1 MIVQG
6 WNPMLHPRIGD
17 VEADFEL
24 VCDNGQRL
32 TRLFIHRHPLPFL
45 ARSESLMFP
54 PRPLSFAKLG
64 RLLSIAL
71 IGTFAP
77 ALIATEAPTAETW
90 TQWRGPSRD
99 GQVAGPTWPAQL
111 SEDTLKP
118 TWTLPLGPSYS
129 GPIVSADRVFVTETR
144 DKSTEVVRALDR
156 LTGKELWS
164 HSWAGA
170 LSVPFYAKSRGDWI
184 RATPATNGKLVF
196 VAGMR
201 DVLVAVDVFTG
212 KEQWSVD
219 FVKKYGTGV
228 PDFGLVC
235 SPLLDGDAIFI
246 QAANSLVKLKQD
258 TGEVVWRSFEGKPG
272 VMSAGSFSSP
282 VLATIHGQRQL
293 VVQSREN
300 LAGIDPESGKVLWSH
315 PVPSYRGM
323 NILTPTVFGDAVFTS
338 SYQNRSWLYSVAKTE
353 GSFNVQ
359 ESWSNSAQGYM
370 STPVIIDGHAYLHMG
385 NQRFTCIDLKT
396 GARVWN
402 SDSFGKYSSLVAQGD
417 RILALDERGFLLLI
431 KADPKGFQLLDQRKV
446 AAEDTWAHLAVCGE
460 EIFVRELRAISAF
473 RWQSP
478 KLRADATP
486 NREILR
492 ATAGE

>member
-1 MIVQG
+1 MS
-6 WNPMLHPRIGD
+6 P
-17 VEADFEL
+17 
-24 VCDNGQRL
+24 
-32 TRLFIHRHPLPFL
+32 TRPFPFSKL
-45 ARSESLMFP
+45 SL
-54 PRPLSFAKLG
+54 
-64 RLLSIAL
+64 LLSVGL
-71 IGTFAP
+71 LGTHSP
-77 ALIATEAPTAETW
+77 ALIAADTPAAETW

-99 GQVAGPTWPAQL
+99 GQVAGPAWPAKL

-156 LTGKELWS
+156 VTGKELWS

-201 DVLVAVDVFTG
+201 DVLVAVDALTG

-219 FVKKYGTGV
+219 FVKKYGTEV
-228 PDFGLVC
+228 PAFGLVC
-235 SPLLDGDAIFI
+235 SPLLDGDAIYL
-246 QAANSLVKLKQD
+246 QAANSLVKLKQA
-258 TGEVVWRSFEGKPG
+258 TGEVIWRSFEGKPG
-272 VMSAGSFSSP
+272 VMSAGAFSSP

-300 LAGIDPESGKVLWSH
+300 LAGIELESGKVLWSH

-323 NILTPTVFGDAVFTS
+323 NILTPTVYGDAVFTS
-338 SYQNRSWLYSVAKTE
+338 SHQNRSWLYSVTKAE
-353 GSFNVQ
+353 GSFTVQ
-359 ESWSNSAQGYM
+359 ESWSNNAQGYM
-370 STPVIIDGHAYLHMG
+370 STPVVIDGHAYLHMG

-396 GARVWN
+396 GTRVWN
-402 SDSFGKYSSLVAQGD
+402 SESFGKYTSLVAQGD
-417 RILALDERGFLLLI
+417 RILALDERGILLLI

-446 AAEDTWAHLAVCGE
+446 AAEDTWAHLVVCGE
-460 EIFVRELRAISAF
+460 EIFVRELRAMSAF

-478 KLRADATP
+478 KLSADATP
-486 NREILR
+486 PAEAQR
-492 ATAGE
+492 AATEE

>member
-1 MIVQG
+1 
-6 WNPMLHPRIGD
+6 
-17 VEADFEL
+17 
-24 VCDNGQRL
+24 
-32 TRLFIHRHPLPFL
+32 
-45 ARSESLMFP
+45 MFP
-54 PRPLSFAKLG
+54 TSPFSFSKLSL
-64 RLLSIAL
+64 RLSLAL
-71 IGTFAP
+71 IGTHAP
-77 ALIATEAPTAETW
+77 VLIAADTPSAETW

-99 GQVAGPTWPAQL
+99 GQVAGPTWPAKL
-111 SEDTLKP
+111 SEDTLKA

-156 LTGKELWS
+156 HTGKELWS

-201 DVLVAVDVFTG
+201 DVLVAVDALTG
-212 KEQWSVD
+212 KEKWSVD
-219 FVKKYGTGV
+219 FVKQYGTGV

-246 QAANSLVKLKQD
+246 QAANSLVKLRQD
-258 TGEVVWRSFEGKPG
+258 TGEIIWRSFEGKPG

-300 LAGIDPESGKVLWSH
+300 LAGIDPVSGKILWSH

-323 NILTPTVFGDAVFTS
+323 NILTPTVVGDAVFTS
-338 SYQNRSWLYSVAKTE
+338 SYQNRSWLYSVAKAAGT
-353 GSFNVQ
+353 GGTFDVQ
-359 ESWSNSAQGYM
+359 ESWSNNAQGYM

-396 GARVWN
+396 GTRVWN
-402 SDSFGKYSSLVAQGD
+402 SDSFGKYASLVAQGD
-417 RILALDERGFLLLI
+417 RILALDERGILLLI

-446 AAEDTWAHLAVCGE
+446 AAEDTWAHLVVCGE
-460 EIFVRELRAISAF
+460 EVFVRELRAMSAF

-478 KLRADATP
+478 KLSVDVTPPTTTRRASS
-486 NREILR
+486 E
-492 ATAGE
+492 E

>member
-1 MIVQG
+1 MRMRR
-6 WNPMLHPRIGD
+6 PFPYSRS
-17 VEADFEL
+17 AL
-24 VCDNGQRL
+24 V
-32 TRLFIHRHPLPFL
+32 L
-45 ARSESLMFP
+45 AV
-54 PRPLSFAKLG
+54 
-64 RLLSIAL
+64 AL
-71 IGTFAP
+71 IGAP
-77 ALIATEAPTAETW
+77 APILGANDTAGTESWA
-90 TQWRGPSRD
+90 QWRGPSRD
-99 GQVAGPTWPAQL
+99 GLVAGPTWPATL

-118 TWTLPLGPSYS
+118 TWTLPLGPGYS
-129 GPIVSADRVFVTETR
+129 GPIVFADRVFVTETR
-144 DKSTEVVRALDR
+144 DKSTEVVRALER
-156 LTGKELWS
+156 RTGKELWS

-170 LSVPFYAKSRGDWI
+170 MSVPFYAKSRGDWI

-201 DVLVAVDVFTG
+201 DVLVAVDALTG
-212 KEQWSVD
+212 KPQWSVD
-219 FVKKYGTGV
+219 FVERYGTKV

-246 QAANSLVKLKQD
+246 QAANSVVKLRQD
-258 TGEVVWRSFEGKPG
+258 TGEILWRSFEGKPG

-293 VVQSREN
+293 VVQSREQ
-300 LAGIDPESGKVLWSH
+300 LAGIDPESGQVLWSH

-338 SYQNRSWLYSVAKTE
+338 SHQNRSWLYSVAKAE
-353 GSFNVQ
+353 GTFNVQ
-359 ESWSNSAQGYM
+359 EAWSNNAQGYM

-396 GARVWN
+396 GTRAWT

-417 RILALDERGFLLLI
+417 RILALDERGLLLLI

-478 KLRADATP
+478 KANADATLP
-486 NREILR
+486 GSPRR
-492 ATAGE
+492 ASAAE

>member
-1 MIVQG
+1 MPV
-6 WNPMLHPRIGD
+6 PR
-17 VEADFEL
+17 
-24 VCDNGQRL
+24 
-32 TRLFIHRHPLPFL
+32 PFL
-45 ARSESLMFP
+45 CSR
-54 PRPLSFAKLG
+54 FALV
-64 RLLSIAL
+64 LAVAC
-71 IGTFAP
+71 IGAP
-77 ALIATEAPTAETW
+77 APILVAGDTAGTESWA
-90 TQWRGPSRD
+90 QWRGPSRD
-99 GQVAGPTWPAQL
+99 GQVAGPAWPAKL
-111 SEDTLKP
+111 GEDTLKP

-129 GPIVSADRVFVTETR
+129 GPIVFADRVFVTETR

-170 LSVPFYAKSRGDWI
+170 MSVPFYAKSRGDWI

-201 DVLVAVDVFTG
+201 DVLVAVDALTG
-212 KEQWSVD
+212 KPQWSVD
-219 FVKKYGTGV
+219 FVEKYGTKV

-235 SPLLDGDAIFI
+235 SPLLEGDAIFI

-258 TGEVVWRSFEGKPG
+258 TGEILWRSFEGKPG

-293 VVQSREN
+293 VVQSREQ
-300 LAGIDPESGKVLWSH
+300 LAGIDPESGEVLWSH

-338 SYQNRSWLYSVAKTE
+338 SHQNRSWLYSVAKAE
-353 GSFNVQ
+353 GAFNVQ
-359 ESWSNSAQGYM
+359 EAWSNNAQGYM

-396 GARVWN
+396 GTRAWT

-473 RWQSP
+473 RWQAPKSNAAATLPGSP
-478 KLRADATP
+478 GRAAAA
-486 NREILR
+486 E
-492 ATAGE
+492 

>member
-1 MIVQG
+1 MPV
-6 WNPMLHPRIGD
+6 PR
-17 VEADFEL
+17 
-24 VCDNGQRL
+24 
-32 TRLFIHRHPLPFL
+32 PFL
-45 ARSESLMFP
+45 CSR
-54 PRPLSFAKLG
+54 FALV
-64 RLLSIAL
+64 LAVAC
-71 IGTFAP
+71 IGAP
-77 ALIATEAPTAETW
+77 APILGADDTAGTESWA
-90 TQWRGPSRD
+90 QWRGPSRD
-99 GQVAGPTWPAQL
+99 GQVAGPTWPAKL

-129 GPIVSADRVFVTETR
+129 GPIVFADRVFVTETR

-170 LSVPFYAKSRGDWI
+170 MSVPFYAKSRGDWI

-201 DVLVAVDVFTG
+201 DVLVAVDALTG
-212 KEQWSVD
+212 KPQWSVD
-219 FVKKYGTGV
+219 FVEKYGTKV

-235 SPLLDGDAIFI
+235 SPLLEGDAIFI

-258 TGEVVWRSFEGKPG
+258 TGEILWRSFEGKPG

-293 VVQSREN
+293 VVQSREQ
-300 LAGIDPESGKVLWSH
+300 LAGIDLESGEVLWSH

-323 NILTPTVFGDAVFTS
+323 NILTPTVFGNAVFTS
-338 SYQNRSWLYSVAKTE
+338 SHQNRSWLYSVAKAE
-353 GSFNVQ
+353 GAFNVQ
-359 ESWSNSAQGYM
+359 EAWSNNAQGYM

-396 GARVWN
+396 GTRAWT

-417 RILALDERGFLLLI
+417 RILALDERGLLLLI

-473 RWQSP
+473 RWQAPKSNAAATLPGSP
-478 KLRADATP
+478 GRAAAA
-486 NREILR
+486 E
-492 ATAGE
+492 

>member
-1 MIVQG
+1 MS
-6 WNPMLHPRIGD
+6 LHRPSSSPKLRS
-17 VEADFEL
+17 
-24 VCDNGQRL
+24 
-32 TRLFIHRHPLPFL
+32 LF
-45 ARSESLMFP
+45 
-54 PRPLSFAKLG
+54 
-64 RLLSIAL
+64 SIAL
-71 IGTFAP
+71 FSLP
-77 ALIATEAPTAETW
+77 ALALVAADPAGTATW

-99 GQVAGPTWPAQL
+99 GQVAGATWPTKL
-111 SEDTLKP
+111 SDDTLKP

-156 LTGKELWS
+156 RTGQELWS

-170 LSVPFYAKSRGDWI
+170 MSVPFYAKSRGDWI

-201 DVLVAVDVFTG
+201 DVLVAVDALTG

-219 FVKKYGTGV
+219 FVKTFGTGV

-258 TGEVVWRSFEGKPG
+258 TGEILWRSFEGKPG

-300 LAGIDPESGKVLWSH
+300 LAGIDPDSGKVLWSH
-315 PVPSYRGM
+315 PVPSFRGM
-323 NILTPTVFGDAVFTS
+323 NILTPTVVGDAVFTS
-338 SYQNRSWLYSVAKTE
+338 SYQNRSWLYSVAKAAGT
-353 GSFNVQ
+353 FDVQ
-359 ESWSNSAQGYM
+359 EAWSNNAQGYM
-370 STPVIIDGHAYLHMG
+370 SSPVVIAGHAYLHMG
-385 NQRFTCIDLKT
+385 NQRFTCIDLTT
-396 GARVWN
+396 GTRIWN
-402 SDSFGKYSSLVAQGD
+402 SDAFGKYVSLVAQGD
-417 RILALDERGFLLLI
+417 RILALDERGILLLI

-446 AAEDTWAHLAVCGE
+446 AAEDTWAHLVVCGE
-460 EIFVRELRAISAF
+460 EVFVRELRAMSAF
-473 RWQSP
+473 RWQAP
-478 KLRADATP
+478 KLSADATP
-486 NREILR
+486 PATSPR
-492 ATAGE
+492 ASADE

>member
-1 MIVQG
+1 MS
-6 WNPMLHPRIGD
+6 PTSPFPFSKLS
-17 VEADFEL
+17 L
-24 VCDNGQRL
+24 
-32 TRLFIHRHPLPFL
+32 PLAL
-45 ARSESLMFP
+45 
-54 PRPLSFAKLG
+54 
-64 RLLSIAL
+64 AL
-71 IGTFAP
+71 IGTH
-77 ALIATEAPTAETW
+77 ALAVRAADTPSAETW

-99 GQVAGPTWPAQL
+99 GQVAGPSWPAKL
-111 SEDTLKP
+111 SEDTLKA

-156 LTGKELWS
+156 HTGKELWS

-170 LSVPFYAKSRGDWI
+170 MSVPFYAKSRGDWI

-201 DVLVAVDVFTG
+201 DVLVAVDALTG

-219 FVKKYGTGV
+219 FVKQYGTGV

-258 TGEVVWRSFEGKPG
+258 TGEIIWRSFEGKPG
-272 VMSAGSFSSP
+272 VMSAGAFSSP

-300 LAGIDPESGKVLWSH
+300 LAGIDPVSGNTLWSH

-323 NILTPTVFGDAVFTS
+323 NILTPTVVGDAVFTS
-338 SYQNRSWLYSVAKTE
+338 SYQNRSWLYSVAKAAGTA
-353 GSFNVQ
+353 GTFDVQ
-359 ESWSNSAQGYM
+359 ESWSNNAQGYM

-396 GARVWN
+396 GTRVWN
-402 SDSFGKYSSLVAQGD
+402 SDSFGKYASLVAQGD
-417 RILALDERGFLLLI
+417 RILALDERGILLLI

-446 AAEDTWAHLAVCGE
+446 AAEDTWAHLVVCGE
-460 EIFVRELRAISAF
+460 EVFVRELRAMSAF

-478 KLRADATP
+478 KLSVDVTPPTATRRASS
-486 NREILR
+486 E
-492 ATAGE
+492 E

>member
-1 MIVQG
+1 
-6 WNPMLHPRIGD
+6 
-17 VEADFEL
+17 
-24 VCDNGQRL
+24 
-32 TRLFIHRHPLPFL
+32 
-45 ARSESLMFP
+45 MFP
-54 PRPLSFAKLG
+54 TSPFSFSKLSL
-64 RLLSIAL
+64 RLSLAL
-71 IGTFAP
+71 IGTHAP
-77 ALIATEAPTAETW
+77 VLIAADTPSAETW

-99 GQVAGPTWPAQL
+99 GQVAGPTWPAKL
-111 SEDTLKP
+111 SEDTLKA

-156 LTGKELWS
+156 HTGKELWS

-201 DVLVAVDVFTG
+201 DVLVAVDALTG

-219 FVKKYGTGV
+219 FVKNYGTGV

-246 QAANSLVKLKQD
+246 QAANSLVKLRQD
-258 TGEVVWRSFEGKPG
+258 TGEIIWRSFEGKPG
-272 VMSAGSFSSP
+272 VMSAGAFSSP

-300 LAGIDPESGKVLWSH
+300 LAGIDPVSGKILWSH

-323 NILTPTVFGDAVFTS
+323 NILTPTVVGDAVFTS
-338 SYQNRSWLYSVAKTE
+338 SYQNRSWLYSVAKAAGTA
-353 GSFNVQ
+353 GTFDVQ
-359 ESWSNSAQGYM
+359 ESWSNNAQGYM

-396 GARVWN
+396 GTRVWN
-402 SDSFGKYSSLVAQGD
+402 SDSFGKYASLVAQGD
-417 RILALDERGFLLLI
+417 RILALDERGILLLI

-446 AAEDTWAHLAVCGE
+446 AAEDTWAHLVVAGE
-460 EIFVRELRAISAF
+460 EIFVRELRAMSAF

-478 KLRADATP
+478 KLSVDVTPPTATRRASS
-486 NREILR
+486 E
-492 ATAGE
+492 E

>member
-1 MIVQG
+1 MS
-6 WNPMLHPRIGD
+6 PTSPFSFSKLS
-17 VEADFEL
+17 L
-24 VCDNGQRL
+24 RL
-32 TRLFIHRHPLPFL
+32 
-45 ARSESLMFP
+45 SL
-54 PRPLSFAKLG
+54 
-64 RLLSIAL
+64 AL
-71 IGTFAP
+71 IGTHAP
-77 ALIATEAPTAETW
+77 VLIAADTPSAETW

-99 GQVAGPTWPAQL
+99 GQVAGPTWPAKL
-111 SEDTLKP
+111 SADTLKA

-156 LTGKELWS
+156 HTGKELWS

-201 DVLVAVDVFTG
+201 DVLVAVDALTG
-212 KEQWSVD
+212 KEKWSVD
-219 FVKKYGTGV
+219 FVKQYGTGV

-246 QAANSLVKLKQD
+246 QAANSLVKLRQD
-258 TGEVVWRSFEGKPG
+258 TGEIIWRSFEGKPG
-272 VMSAGSFSSP
+272 VMSAGAFSSP

-300 LAGIDPESGKVLWSH
+300 LAGIDPVSGKVVWSH

-323 NILTPTVFGDAVFTS
+323 NILTPTVVGDAVFTS
-338 SYQNRSWLYSVAKTE
+338 SYQNRSWLYSVAKAAGT
-353 GSFNVQ
+353 GGTFDVQ
-359 ESWSNSAQGYM
+359 ESWSNNAQGYM

-396 GARVWN
+396 GTRVWN
-402 SDSFGKYSSLVAQGD
+402 SDSFGKYASLVAQGD
-417 RILALDERGFLLLI
+417 RILALDERGILLLI

-446 AAEDTWAHLAVCGE
+446 AAEDTWAHLVVCGE
-460 EIFVRELRAISAF
+460 EVFVRELRAMSAF

-478 KLRADATP
+478 KLSVDVTPPTTTRRASS
-486 NREILR
+486 E
-492 ATAGE
+492 E

>member
-1 MIVQG
+1 MS
-6 WNPMLHPRIGD
+6 
-17 VEADFEL
+17 
-24 VCDNGQRL
+24 L
-32 TRLFIHRHPLPFL
+32 TRPFSFSKLSLLL
-45 ARSESLMFP
+45 AL
-54 PRPLSFAKLG
+54 
-64 RLLSIAL
+64 AL
-71 IGTFAP
+71 IGTHAP
-77 ALIATEAPTAETW
+77 VLIAADTPSAETW

-99 GQVAGPTWPAQL
+99 GQVAGPTWPAKL
-111 SEDTLKP
+111 SADTLKA

-156 LTGKELWS
+156 HTGKELWS

-201 DVLVAVDVFTG
+201 DVLVAVDALTG

-258 TGEVVWRSFEGKPG
+258 TGEIIWRSFEGKPG
-272 VMSAGSFSSP
+272 VMSAGAFSSP

-300 LAGIDPESGKVLWSH
+300 LAGIDPVSGKVVWSH

-323 NILTPTVFGDAVFTS
+323 NILTPTVVGDAVFTS
-338 SYQNRSWLYSVAKTE
+338 SYQNRSWLYSVAKAAGTA
-353 GSFNVQ
+353 GTFDVQ
-359 ESWSNSAQGYM
+359 ESWSNNAQGYM

-396 GARVWN
+396 GTRVWN
-402 SDSFGKYSSLVAQGD
+402 SDSFGKYASLVAQGD
-417 RILALDERGFLLLI
+417 RILALDERGILLLI

-446 AAEDTWAHLAVCGE
+446 AAEDTWAHLVVCGE
-460 EIFVRELRAISAF
+460 EVFVRELRAMSAF

-478 KLRADATP
+478 KLSVDVTPPTATRRASS
-486 NREILR
+486 E
-492 ATAGE
+492 E

>member
-1 MIVQG
+1 MS
-6 WNPMLHPRIGD
+6 PTSPFSFSKLS
-17 VEADFEL
+17 L
-24 VCDNGQRL
+24 RL
-32 TRLFIHRHPLPFL
+32 
-45 ARSESLMFP
+45 SL
-54 PRPLSFAKLG
+54 
-64 RLLSIAL
+64 AL
-71 IGTFAP
+71 IGTHAP
-77 ALIATEAPTAETW
+77 VLIAADTPSAETW

-99 GQVAGPTWPAQL
+99 GQVAGPTWPAKL

-156 LTGKELWS
+156 HTGKELWS

-201 DVLVAVDVFTG
+201 DVLVAVDALTG
-212 KEQWSVD
+212 KEKWSVD
-219 FVKKYGTGV
+219 FVKQYGTGV

-246 QAANSLVKLKQD
+246 QAANSLVKLRQD
-258 TGEVVWRSFEGKPG
+258 TGEIIWRSFEGKPG
-272 VMSAGSFSSP
+272 VMSAGAFSSP

-300 LAGIDPESGKVLWSH
+300 LAGIDPVSGKILWSH

-323 NILTPTVFGDAVFTS
+323 NILTPTVVGDAVFTS
-338 SYQNRSWLYSVAKTE
+338 SYQNRSWLYSVAKAAGT
-353 GSFNVQ
+353 GGTFDVQ
-359 ESWSNSAQGYM
+359 ESWSNNAQGYM

-396 GARVWN
+396 GTRVWN
-402 SDSFGKYSSLVAQGD
+402 SDSFGKYASLVAQGD
-417 RILALDERGFLLLI
+417 RILALDERGILLLI

-446 AAEDTWAHLAVCGE
+446 AAEDTWAHLVVCGE
-460 EIFVRELRAISAF
+460 EVFVRELRAMSAF

-478 KLRADATP
+478 KLSVDVTPPTTTRRASS
-486 NREILR
+486 E
-492 ATAGE
+492 E

>member
-1 MIVQG
+1 
-6 WNPMLHPRIGD
+6 
-17 VEADFEL
+17 
-24 VCDNGQRL
+24 
-32 TRLFIHRHPLPFL
+32 
-45 ARSESLMFP
+45 
-54 PRPLSFAKLG
+54 
-64 RLLSIAL
+64 L
-71 IGTFAP
+71 IGTPAP
-77 ALIATEAPTAETW
+77 VLITAATPATETW

-99 GQVAGPTWPAQL
+99 GQVTGALWPAKL
-111 SEDTLKP
+111 SEDSLQP

-184 RATPATNGKLVF
+184 RATPATNGQLVF

-201 DVLVAVDVFTG
+201 DVLVAVDALTG
-212 KEQWSVD
+212 KPQWSVD
-219 FVKKYGTGV
+219 FVKTYGTGV

-235 SPLLDGDAIFI
+235 SPLLDGDAIYL
-246 QAANSLVKLKQD
+246 QAANSLVKLRQA
-258 TGEVVWRSFEGKPG
+258 TGEIIWRSFEGKPG

-300 LAGIDPESGKVLWSH
+300 LAGIDPDSGKVLWSQ

-323 NILTPTVFGDAVFTS
+323 NILTPTVVGDAIFTS
-338 SYQNRSWLYSVAKTE
+338 SHQNRSWLYSVMKTA
-353 GSFNVQ
+353 GAFTVQ

-370 STPVIIDGHAYLHMG
+370 STPVIIDGYAYLHMG

-396 GARVWN
+396 GTRVWN
-402 SDSFGKYSSLVAQGD
+402 SDSFGKYASLVAQGD

-431 KADPKGFQLLDQRKV
+431 KADPKGFQLVDQRKV
-446 AAEDTWAHLAVCGE
+446 VAEDTWAHLAVCGE
-460 EIFVRELRAISAF
+460 EIFVRELRAMSAF
-473 RWQSP
+473 RWRSP
-478 KLRADATP
+478 KLSADAT
-486 NREILR
+486 LQR
-492 ATAGE
+492 ATPPANAEE

>member
-1 MIVQG
+1 MS
-6 WNPMLHPRIGD
+6 LHRPSSSPKLRS
-17 VEADFEL
+17 
-24 VCDNGQRL
+24 
-32 TRLFIHRHPLPFL
+32 LF
-45 ARSESLMFP
+45 
-54 PRPLSFAKLG
+54 
-64 RLLSIAL
+64 SIAL
-71 IGTFAP
+71 FSLP
-77 ALIATEAPTAETW
+77 ALALVAADPAGTATW

-99 GQVAGPTWPAQL
+99 GQVAGATWPTKL
-111 SEDTLKP
+111 SDDTLKP

-156 LTGKELWS
+156 RTGQELWS

-170 LSVPFYAKSRGDWI
+170 MSVPFYAKSRGDWI

-201 DVLVAVDVFTG
+201 DVLVAVDALTG

-219 FVKKYGTGV
+219 FVKTYGTGV

-258 TGEVVWRSFEGKPG
+258 TGEILWRSFEGKPG

-300 LAGIDPESGKVLWSH
+300 LAGIDPDSGKVLWSH
-315 PVPSYRGM
+315 PVPSFRGM
-323 NILTPTVFGDAVFTS
+323 NILTPTVVGDAVFTS
-338 SYQNRSWLYSVAKTE
+338 SYQNRSWLYSVAKAAGT
-353 GSFNVQ
+353 FDVQ
-359 ESWSNSAQGYM
+359 EAWSNNAQGYM
-370 STPVIIDGHAYLHMG
+370 SSPVVIAGHAYLHMG
-385 NQRFTCIDLKT
+385 NQRFTCIDLTT
-396 GARVWN
+396 GTRIWN
-402 SDSFGKYSSLVAQGD
+402 SDAFGKYVSLVAQGD
-417 RILALDERGFLLLI
+417 RILALDERGILLLI

-446 AAEDTWAHLAVCGE
+446 AAEDTWAHLVVCGE
-460 EIFVRELRAISAF
+460 EVFVRELRAMSAF
-473 RWQSP
+473 RWQAP
-478 KLRADATP
+478 KLSADATP
-486 NREILR
+486 PATSPR
-492 ATAGE
+492 ASADE